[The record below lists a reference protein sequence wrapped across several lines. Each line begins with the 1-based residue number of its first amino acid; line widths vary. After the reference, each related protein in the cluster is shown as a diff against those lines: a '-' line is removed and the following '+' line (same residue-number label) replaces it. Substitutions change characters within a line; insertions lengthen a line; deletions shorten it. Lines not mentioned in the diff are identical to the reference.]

1 MNVDD
6 MGEACKIAESVEA
19 ARKALPGAILM
30 ARFDGRS
37 FSAYTAKA
45 ARPYDERIQAAMIAA
60 TTAIVEDL
68 RPVIAYTQSDEISA
82 VWVPNVG
89 GDFPF
94 GGKFQKIASVGASL
108 AAVAFTAAMD
118 GKPAAFDGRA
128 WQVTTPAEAF
138 AVLCWREADATK
150 NSVSMLA
157 RAHFSHKQLHGK
169 TSKDMRAMLEA
180 KGIVWGE
187 SQTHFK
193 RGVFLRRVSED
204 RTLTPDERARIPE
217 AHRPP
222 ADATFTRSR
231 VAVMD
236 YPPLSKWPEA
246 SDTLLPKP
254 N

>member
-108 AAVAFTAAMD
+108 AAVAFTEAMD
-118 GKPAAFDGRA
+118 GKPAAFG
-128 WQVTTPAEAF
+128 
-138 AVLCWREADATK
+138 
-150 NSVSMLA
+150 SVRRFVLA
-157 RAHFSHKQLHGK
+157 RGGRDEKLRVDAGP
-169 TSKDMRAMLEA
+169 RALLAQAATRQDIEGHA
-180 KGIVWGE
+180 RHARSEGHRVGRVANAL
-187 SQTHFK
+187 QA
-193 RGVFLRRVSED
+193 RRV
-204 RTLTPDERARIPE
+204 PAARQ
-217 AHRPP
+217 
-222 ADATFTRSR
+222 
-231 VAVMD
+231 
-236 YPPLSKWPEA
+236 
-246 SDTLLPKP
+246 
-254 N
+254 